1 MEEIAKSWHLEYKS
15 VFERLRIK
23 KFEDDEMYE
32 AIDHLLLDSEKEFLS
47 DLYPLGLDSTESI
60 YQFALLND
68 PVSEN
73 YNASYWELA
82 QKILSGY
89 SHVISNYKLDQNGS
103 VHSLN
108 GKQLLENEQEKIAC
122 ILYLNKLCKKY
133 GKYYHHYTLNFNY
146 HKAQMLINNAMRR
159 IIGERAL
166 SKIPKNRLSF
176 IPETHKDAKRLNN
189 LIVLIS
195 NLIRSCRKG
204 EKIIRFDAKTGT
216 KYLKEYNPDPF
227 LRASRSR
234 SQLLEST
241 RVYLLQ
247 NKPFP
252 VNSKT
257 AVLFRKLVCDSAFMG
272 FIRRQSKCFQSEEKL
287 NPYTLIQIWIDRE
300 NRSLLKKVG
309 ERGICLETMVG
320 VLKESF
326 SETIQEYESTKLR
339 LYLQNYTPHR
349 PETIRYLASKV
360 KPVTYSPSSFQ
371 EMSNVSPFDKMF
383 TLLNVMDPRMLERLP
398 YFERE
403 FVILRFGLRG
413 KVYSCETISKILHVD
428 LNLVKNYYAKY
439 LKLIFQAME
448 RYAHAYMD
456 MEAQAK
462 VVLK

>member
-166 SKIPKNRLSF
+166 SKK
-176 IPETHKDAKRLNN
+176 
-189 LIVLIS
+189 
-195 NLIRSCRKG
+195 
-204 EKIIRFDAKTGT
+204 
-216 KYLKEYNPDPF
+216 
-227 LRASRSR
+227 
-234 SQLLEST
+234 
-241 RVYLLQ
+241 
-247 NKPFP
+247 
-252 VNSKT
+252 
-257 AVLFRKLVCDSAFMG
+257 
-272 FIRRQSKCFQSEEKL
+272 
-287 NPYTLIQIWIDRE
+287 
-300 NRSLLKKVG
+300 
-309 ERGICLETMVG
+309 
-320 VLKESF
+320 
-326 SETIQEYESTKLR
+326 
-339 LYLQNYTPHR
+339 
-349 PETIRYLASKV
+349 
-360 KPVTYSPSSFQ
+360 
-371 EMSNVSPFDKMF
+371 
-383 TLLNVMDPRMLERLP
+383 
-398 YFERE
+398 
-403 FVILRFGLRG
+403 
-413 KVYSCETISKILHVD
+413 
-428 LNLVKNYYAKY
+428 
-439 LKLIFQAME
+439 
-448 RYAHAYMD
+448 
-456 MEAQAK
+456 
-462 VVLK
+462 